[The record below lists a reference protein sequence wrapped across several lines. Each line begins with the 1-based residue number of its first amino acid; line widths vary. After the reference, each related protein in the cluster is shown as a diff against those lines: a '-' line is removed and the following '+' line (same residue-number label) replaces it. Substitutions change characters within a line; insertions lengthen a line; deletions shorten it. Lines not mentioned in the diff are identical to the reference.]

1 MPTHALDQLRGDAS
15 RIDQGFIG
23 CHVKMQVPLVDA
35 PERPKVRAKRGAGP
49 FTGVAMNLT
58 TAIAII
64 IPRPLVSTV
73 ADSRVA
79 WMAPA
84 IALPLIGIE
93 QGAAYRNVLR
103 DQRRTGVPVRM
114 VADPPALLTCVARD
128 DADDGGTIVGLGAV
142 PFALIGATTGWI
154 SGIAMRRAFFPPR
167 CGTARRLRRPCP
179 PSQPSVPSH

>member
-1 MPTHALDQLRGDAS
+1 
-15 RIDQGFIG
+15 
-23 CHVKMQVPLVDA
+23 
-35 PERPKVRAKRGAGP
+35 
-49 FTGVAMNLT
+49 MNLT
-58 TAIAII
+58 TAVAII
-64 IPRPLVSTV
+64 IPRPLVPAV

-84 IALPLIGIE
+84 IALRLIGIE

-114 VADPPALLTCVARD
+114 VADPPALLTRVARD
-128 DADDGGTIVGLGAV
+128 DADDGGTIVGIGAV

-154 SGIAMRRAFFPPR
+154 GGIAMRRAFFPPR
-167 CGTARRLRRPCP
+167 FGTARRLRRHCP